1 MFHIIKQIGTKQI
14 VVSEHTTLGDARTKL
29 AQLVDSRIT
38 HLQFDPDGR
47 RRFRKVRNVGI
58 YHINNIPV
66 N

>member
-14 VVSEHTTLGDARTKL
+14 IVSEHPTIDEARIKL
-29 AQLVDSRIT
+29 AQLVDDRINRLEF
-38 HLQFDPDGR
+38 HSDGR